1 MIVAEAPLTRRYFIT
16 NAVYTVP
23 SFLYNSQGVDEPEKE
38 QHVVG
43 PNDET
48 LPETTKTIAK
58 TASNIC
64 TVMGEVK
71 SPGLCVLFTFLVSLS
86 LAPSVFALIRPSH
99 YDVNDPWTGLD
110 NSGRKEDWKS
120 FIRAA
125 DIEELTKNP
134 ALGAVQ
140 QQLGRKESGRS
151 PPHLKELIK
160 LANATYF
167 TPVIVFL
174 LYAVCDFLGRM
185 QGGKIRWPTPERSWL
200 FKTFVALRFVLI
212 PLTMLCNEQPRSR
225 IPVLLTGDAWPICL
239 VILTGFTNGYFV
251 SLGVIHGPS
260 RALLCCGTARRSSFR
275 RYDISAH

>member
-1 MIVAEAPLTRRYFIT
+1 MQQVLVCSTSVKQLRILIVEDKKAT
-16 NAVYTVP
+16 
-23 SFLYNSQGVDEPEKE
+23 QGVDESEKE
-38 QHVVG
+38 QHAVDA
-43 PNDET
+43 NDEIP
-48 LPETTKTIAK
+48 PETTKTIIT

-86 LAPSVFALIRPSH
+86 LAPSVFALIRPTH
-99 YDVNDPWTGLD
+99 YDVNDPWT
-110 NSGRKEDWKS
+110 
-120 FIRAA
+120 
-125 DIEELTKNP
+125 
-134 ALGAVQ
+134 
-140 QQLGRKESGRS
+140 
-151 PPHLKELIK
+151 
-160 LANATYF
+160 ATYF

-239 VILTGFTNGYFV
+239 VILTGFTNGYFI

-260 RALLCCGTARRSSFR
+260 LAFTTGN
-275 RYDISAH
+275 